1 MPQEIINSFH
11 LQIAMRSAVEKAI
24 EYRSVF
30 MTPEHLV
37 SAILT
42 LNPIKEAMREFDLNV
57 EPMVGILDRYLMSQD
72 HRVGDDKEY
81 GIDPSAQFE
90 SLIMGAIGIMRS
102 SQATELEVTH
112 VLRAAMNLENSLAG
126 NLIAHYVN
134 SESGL
139 MSEIIS
145 KVEEYAQKFPVK
157 GKDVAVN
164 KGLIPTKYMGKYY
177 FMRSDPES
185 DLPPSEE
192 RHVEKDII
200 DDDFIDDDW
209 SDMDMFGDPMAP
221 QSDNVQLSSFV
232 TCINDHVKE
241 HNPLI
246 GRDAE
251 LERTIH
257 VLCRKDKNN
266 PLHVGEPGVGK
277 TALVYGLAQRIE
289 EGRVPSVLEGFKI
302 YQIDMAGMIAG
313 TQYRGDFE
321 KRFKNTMDHLL
332 KLEKVIVYIDE
343 IHTIVGIGATGDS
356 AMDASNMLKPY
367 LEGGKLRF
375 IGSTTYEEFNRHFSR
390 SKGIVRRFQ
399 QIDILEPS
407 VEEAI
412 EIVNG
417 LKAGYEAFHQVKYSA
432 AAIDYAVRASAKH
445 IMGRYLPDK
454 AIDLIDEAGA
464 YRHIHPTSKK
474 QQTVDRALI
483 DDVLMKVM
491 KIKASAMKEDS
502 NKQLKTLNTR
512 IKSRIYGQDQAVREV
527 VEAVQMSK
535 AGLIDDNKPLASLLF
550 VGPTGVGKTEVARV
564 LAQELGVELVRFD
577 MSEYTEKHTV
587 AKLIGS
593 PAGYVGYDDGGLL
606 TDAIRKTP
614 NCVLLLDEIEKAHED
629 IYNILLQVMDY
640 ASLADNKGRRADF
653 RNVVLIMTSNAG
665 AQYAGMSVGFDSSGS
680 RGGDMLKQVKKTFKP
695 EFINRLSNIVVFND
709 MDETMAG
716 MILDKKLRE
725 LQAKLA
731 AKKVTLK
738 VSAEARA
745 WLLKEGFTAEY
756 GAREL
761 DRVLH
766 RELKTR
772 LVREILFGNLKRG
785 GTARVTLNDGSIV
798 IK

>member
-1 MPQEIINSFH
+1 
-11 LQIAMRSAVEKAI
+11 MRSAVEKAI

-102 SQATELEVTH
+102 SQAPELEVTH

-185 DLPPSEE
+185 DLPPREE

-209 SDMDMFGDPMAP
+209 SDMDMFDDPMAP
-221 QSDNVQLSSFV
+221 QSDNAQLSSFV

-302 YQIDMAGMIAG
+302 YQLDMAGMIAG

-665 AQYAGMSVGFDSSGS
+665 AQHAGMSVGFDSRGS

-772 LVREILFGNLKRG
+772 LVREILFGTLKRG

>member
-1 MPQEIINSFH
+1 
-11 LQIAMRSAVEKAI
+11 MRSAVEKAI

-72 HRVGDDKEY
+72 HRVDDDKEY

-102 SQATELEVTH
+102 SQAPELEVTH

-209 SDMDMFGDPMAP
+209 SDMDMFDDPMAP
-221 QSDNVQLSSFV
+221 QSDNAQLSSFV

-302 YQIDMAGMIAG
+302 YQLDMAGMVAG

-321 KRFKNTMDHLL
+321 KRFKKTMDHLL

-502 NKQLKTLNTR
+502 NKQLKTLNAR

-772 LVREILFGNLKRG
+772 LVREILFGTLKRG

>member
-72 HRVGDDKEY
+72 HRVDDDKEY

-102 SQATELEVTH
+102 SQAPELEVTH

-209 SDMDMFGDPMAP
+209 SDMDMFGDPMGQ
-221 QSDNVQLSSFV
+221 QSDNAQLSSFV

-302 YQIDMAGMIAG
+302 YQLDMAGMVAG

-321 KRFKNTMDHLL
+321 KRFKKTMDHLL

>member
-72 HRVGDDKEY
+72 HRVDDDKEY

-102 SQATELEVTH
+102 SQAPELEVTH

-209 SDMDMFGDPMAP
+209 SDMDMFDDPMAP
-221 QSDNVQLSSFV
+221 QSDNAQLSSFV

-302 YQIDMAGMIAG
+302 YQLDMAGMVAG

-321 KRFKNTMDHLL
+321 KRFKKTMDHLL

-502 NKQLKTLNTR
+502 NKQLKTLNAR

-772 LVREILFGNLKRG
+772 LVREILFGTLKRG

>member
-1 MPQEIINSFH
+1 
-11 LQIAMRSAVEKAI
+11 MRSAVEKAI

-72 HRVGDDKEY
+72 HRVDDDKEY

-102 SQATELEVTH
+102 SQAPELEVTH

-209 SDMDMFGDPMAP
+209 SDMDMFDDPMAP
-221 QSDNVQLSSFV
+221 QSDNAQLSSFV

-302 YQIDMAGMIAG
+302 YQLDMAGMIAG

-772 LVREILFGNLKRG
+772 LVREILFGTLKRG

>member
-1 MPQEIINSFH
+1 
-11 LQIAMRSAVEKAI
+11 MRSAVEKAI

-72 HRVGDDKEY
+72 HRVDDDKEY

-102 SQATELEVTH
+102 SQAPELEVTH

-209 SDMDMFGDPMAP
+209 SDMDMFDDPMAP
-221 QSDNVQLSSFV
+221 QSDNAQLSSFV

-302 YQIDMAGMIAG
+302 YQLDMAGMVAG

-321 KRFKNTMDHLL
+321 KRFKKTMDHLL

>member
-1 MPQEIINSFH
+1 
-11 LQIAMRSAVEKAI
+11 MRSAVEKAI

-102 SQATELEVTH
+102 SQAPELEVTH

-221 QSDNVQLSSFV
+221 QSDNAQLSSFV

-289 EGRVPSVLEGFKI
+289 EGSVPSVLEGFKI
-302 YQIDMAGMIAG
+302 YQIDMAGMIVG

-502 NKQLKTLNTR
+502 NKQLKTLNAR

>member
-1 MPQEIINSFH
+1 
-11 LQIAMRSAVEKAI
+11 MRSAVEKAI

-72 HRVGDDKEY
+72 HRVDDDKEY

-102 SQATELEVTH
+102 SQAPELEVTH

-209 SDMDMFGDPMAP
+209 SDMDMFGDPMGQ

-302 YQIDMAGMIAG
+302 YQLDMAGMVAG

-502 NKQLKTLNTR
+502 NKQLKTLNAR

-606 TDAIRKTP
+606 TDSIRKTP

-772 LVREILFGNLKRG
+772 LVREILFGTLKRG

>member
-72 HRVGDDKEY
+72 HRVDDDKEY

-102 SQATELEVTH
+102 SQAPELEVTH

-209 SDMDMFGDPMAP
+209 SDMDMFGDPMGQ
-221 QSDNVQLSSFV
+221 QSDNAQLSSFV

-302 YQIDMAGMIAG
+302 YQLDMAGMVAG

-321 KRFKNTMDHLL
+321 KRFKKTMDHLL

-772 LVREILFGNLKRG
+772 LVREILFGTLKRG

>member
-72 HRVGDDKEY
+72 HRVDDDKEY

-102 SQATELEVTH
+102 SQAPELEVTH

-209 SDMDMFGDPMAP
+209 SDMDMFDDPMAP
-221 QSDNVQLSSFV
+221 QSDNAQLSSFV

-302 YQIDMAGMIAG
+302 YQLDMAGMVAG

-321 KRFKNTMDHLL
+321 KRFKKTMDHLL

-606 TDAIRKTP
+606 TDSIRKTP

-772 LVREILFGNLKRG
+772 LVREILFGTLKRG

>member
-1 MPQEIINSFH
+1 
-11 LQIAMRSAVEKAI
+11 
-24 EYRSVF
+24 
-30 MTPEHLV
+30 
-37 SAILT
+37 
-42 LNPIKEAMREFDLNV
+42 
-57 EPMVGILDRYLMSQD
+57 MSQD

-102 SQATELEVTH
+102 SQAPELEVTH

-209 SDMDMFGDPMAP
+209 SDVDMFGDPMGQ

-502 NKQLKTLNTR
+502 NKQLKTLNAR

>member
-1 MPQEIINSFH
+1 
-11 LQIAMRSAVEKAI
+11 MRSAVEKAI

-102 SQATELEVTH
+102 SQAPELEVTH

-209 SDMDMFGDPMAP
+209 SDMDMFGDPMGQ
-221 QSDNVQLSSFV
+221 QSDNAQLSSFV

-302 YQIDMAGMIAG
+302 YQLDMAGMVAG

-321 KRFKNTMDHLL
+321 KRFKKTMDHLL

>member
-1 MPQEIINSFH
+1 
-11 LQIAMRSAVEKAI
+11 MRSAVEKAI

-102 SQATELEVTH
+102 SQAPELEVTH

-221 QSDNVQLSSFV
+221 QSDNAQLSSFV

-772 LVREILFGNLKRG
+772 LVREILFGTLKRG

>member
-1 MPQEIINSFH
+1 
-11 LQIAMRSAVEKAI
+11 MRSAVEKAI

-72 HRVGDDKEY
+72 HRVDDDKEY

-102 SQATELEVTH
+102 SQAPELEVTH

-192 RHVEKDII
+192 RHVKKDII

-209 SDMDMFGDPMAP
+209 SDMDMFDDPMAP
-221 QSDNVQLSSFV
+221 QSDNAQLSSFV

-502 NKQLKTLNTR
+502 NKQLKTLNAR

-725 LQAKLA
+725 LQVKLA

-772 LVREILFGNLKRG
+772 LVREILFGTLKRG

>member
-1 MPQEIINSFH
+1 
-11 LQIAMRSAVEKAI
+11 MRSAVEKAI

-102 SQATELEVTH
+102 SQAPELEVTH

-221 QSDNVQLSSFV
+221 QSDNAQLSSFV

-302 YQIDMAGMIAG
+302 YQLDMAGMVAG

-321 KRFKNTMDHLL
+321 KRFKKTMDHLL

-502 NKQLKTLNTR
+502 NKQLKTLNAR

>member
-1 MPQEIINSFH
+1 
-11 LQIAMRSAVEKAI
+11 MRSAVEKAI

-72 HRVGDDKEY
+72 HRVDDDKEY

-102 SQATELEVTH
+102 SQAPELEVTH

-209 SDMDMFGDPMAP
+209 SDMDMFGDPMGQ
-221 QSDNVQLSSFV
+221 QSDNAQLSSFV

-302 YQIDMAGMIAG
+302 YQIDMARMIAG

-502 NKQLKTLNTR
+502 NKQLKTLNAR

-606 TDAIRKTP
+606 TDSIRKTP
-614 NCVLLLDEIEKAHED
+614 SCVLLLDEIEKAHED

-772 LVREILFGNLKRG
+772 LVREILFGTLKRG

>member
-1 MPQEIINSFH
+1 
-11 LQIAMRSAVEKAI
+11 MRSAVEKAI

-72 HRVGDDKEY
+72 HRVDDDKEY

-102 SQATELEVTH
+102 SQAPELEVTH

-209 SDMDMFGDPMAP
+209 SDMDMFGDPMGQ

-302 YQIDMAGMIAG
+302 YQLDMAGMVAG

-321 KRFKNTMDHLL
+321 KRFKKTMDHLL

-502 NKQLKTLNTR
+502 NKQLKTLNAR

-772 LVREILFGNLKRG
+772 LVREILFGTLKRG
-785 GTARVTLNDGSIV
+785 GTARVTLNDDSIV

>member
-1 MPQEIINSFH
+1 
-11 LQIAMRSAVEKAI
+11 MRSAVEKAI
-24 EYRSVF
+24 EYRSAF

-72 HRVGDDKEY
+72 HRVDDDKEY

-102 SQATELEVTH
+102 SQAPELEVTH

-126 NLIAHYVN
+126 NLIGHYVN

-209 SDMDMFGDPMAP
+209 SDMDMFGDPMGQ

-302 YQIDMAGMIAG
+302 YQLDMAGMVAG

-502 NKQLKTLNTR
+502 NKQLKTLNAR

-606 TDAIRKTP
+606 TDSIRKTP

>member
-1 MPQEIINSFH
+1 
-11 LQIAMRSAVEKAI
+11 MRSAVEKAI

-72 HRVGDDKEY
+72 HRVDDDKEY

-102 SQATELEVTH
+102 SQAPELEVTH

-209 SDMDMFGDPMAP
+209 SDMDMFGDPMGQ
-221 QSDNVQLSSFV
+221 QSDNAQLSSFV

-302 YQIDMAGMIAG
+302 YQLDMAGMVAG

-321 KRFKNTMDHLL
+321 KRFKKTMDHLL

-772 LVREILFGNLKRG
+772 LVREILFGTLKRG

>member
-1 MPQEIINSFH
+1 
-11 LQIAMRSAVEKAI
+11 MRSAVEKAI

-102 SQATELEVTH
+102 SQAPELEVTH

-209 SDMDMFGDPMAP
+209 SDMDMFGDPMGQ
-221 QSDNVQLSSFV
+221 QSDNAQLSSFV

-302 YQIDMAGMIAG
+302 YQLDMAGMVAG

-502 NKQLKTLNTR
+502 NKQLKTLNAR

-772 LVREILFGNLKRG
+772 LVREILFGTLKRG

>member
-1 MPQEIINSFH
+1 
-11 LQIAMRSAVEKAI
+11 MRSAVEKAI

-102 SQATELEVTH
+102 SQAPELEVTH

-209 SDMDMFGDPMAP
+209 SDMDMFDDPMAP
-221 QSDNVQLSSFV
+221 QSDNAQLSSFV

-289 EGRVPSVLEGFKI
+289 EGSVPSVLEGFKI

-321 KRFKNTMDHLL
+321 KRFKNTMDRLL

-343 IHTIVGIGATGDS
+343 IHTNVGIGATGDS

-445 IMGRYLPDK
+445 IKGRYLPDK

-491 KIKASAMKEDS
+491 KIKASAMKEDG
-502 NKQLKTLNTR
+502 NKQLKTLNAR

>member
-1 MPQEIINSFH
+1 
-11 LQIAMRSAVEKAI
+11 MRSAVEKAI

-72 HRVGDDKEY
+72 HRVDDDKEY

-102 SQATELEVTH
+102 SQAPELEVTH

-209 SDMDMFGDPMAP
+209 SDMDMFDDPMAP
-221 QSDNVQLSSFV
+221 QSDNAQLSSFV

-302 YQIDMAGMIAG
+302 YQIDMAGMVAG

-321 KRFKNTMDHLL
+321 KRFKKTMDHLL

-772 LVREILFGNLKRG
+772 LVREILFGTLKRG

>member
-24 EYRSVF
+24 EYRSAF

-72 HRVGDDKEY
+72 HRVDDDKEY

-102 SQATELEVTH
+102 SQAPELEVTH

-209 SDMDMFGDPMAP
+209 SDMDMFDDPMAP
-221 QSDNVQLSSFV
+221 QSDNAQLSSFV

-302 YQIDMAGMIAG
+302 YQLDMAGMVAG

-502 NKQLKTLNTR
+502 NKQLKTLNAR

>member
-1 MPQEIINSFH
+1 
-11 LQIAMRSAVEKAI
+11 MRSAVEKAI
-24 EYRSVF
+24 EYRSAF

-72 HRVGDDKEY
+72 HRVDDDKEY

-102 SQATELEVTH
+102 SQAPELEVTH

-126 NLIAHYVN
+126 NLIGHYVN

-209 SDMDMFGDPMAP
+209 SDMDMFDDPMAP
-221 QSDNVQLSSFV
+221 QSDNAQLSSFV

-302 YQIDMAGMIAG
+302 YQLDMAGMVAG

-321 KRFKNTMDHLL
+321 KRFKNSMDHLL

-502 NKQLKTLNTR
+502 NKQLKTLNAR

-772 LVREILFGNLKRG
+772 LVREILFGTLKRG

>member
-1 MPQEIINSFH
+1 
-11 LQIAMRSAVEKAI
+11 MRSAVEKAI

-102 SQATELEVTH
+102 SQAPELEVTH

-209 SDMDMFGDPMAP
+209 SDMDMFGDPMGQ

-772 LVREILFGNLKRG
+772 LVREILFGTLKRG

>member
-24 EYRSVF
+24 EYRSAF

-72 HRVGDDKEY
+72 HRVDDDKEY

-102 SQATELEVTH
+102 SQAPELEVTH

-209 SDMDMFGDPMAP
+209 SDMDMFGDPMGQ

-302 YQIDMAGMIAG
+302 YQLDMAGMVAG

-502 NKQLKTLNTR
+502 NKQLKTLNAR

-606 TDAIRKTP
+606 TDSIRKTP

>member
-1 MPQEIINSFH
+1 
-11 LQIAMRSAVEKAI
+11 MRSAVEKAI

-72 HRVGDDKEY
+72 HRVDDDKEY

-102 SQATELEVTH
+102 SQAPELEVTH

-209 SDMDMFGDPMAP
+209 SDMDMFGDPMGQ

-302 YQIDMAGMIAG
+302 YQIDMARMIAG

-502 NKQLKTLNTR
+502 NKQLKTLNAR

>member
-1 MPQEIINSFH
+1 
-11 LQIAMRSAVEKAI
+11 MRSAVEKAI

-72 HRVGDDKEY
+72 HRVDDDKEY

-102 SQATELEVTH
+102 SQAPELEVTH

-209 SDMDMFGDPMAP
+209 SDMDMFGDPMGQ

-302 YQIDMAGMIAG
+302 YQIDMARMIAG

-502 NKQLKTLNTR
+502 NKQLKTLNAR

-606 TDAIRKTP
+606 TDSIRKTP

>member
-1 MPQEIINSFH
+1 
-11 LQIAMRSAVEKAI
+11 MRSAVEKAI

-72 HRVGDDKEY
+72 HRVDDDKEY

-102 SQATELEVTH
+102 SQAPELEVTH

-221 QSDNVQLSSFV
+221 QSDNAQLSSFV

-289 EGRVPSVLEGFKI
+289 EGSVPSVLEGFKI

-502 NKQLKTLNTR
+502 NKQLKTLNAR

-550 VGPTGVGKTEVARV
+550 VGPTGVVARV

>member
-102 SQATELEVTH
+102 SQAPELEVTH

-164 KGLIPTKYMGKYY
+164 IIPTKYMGKYY

-209 SDMDMFGDPMAP
+209 SDMDMFDDPMAP
-221 QSDNVQLSSFV
+221 QSDNAQLSSFV

-302 YQIDMAGMIAG
+302 YQIDMARMIAG

-502 NKQLKTLNTR
+502 NKQLKTLNAR

-606 TDAIRKTP
+606 TDSIRKTP

-629 IYNILLQVMDY
+629 IYMDY

-772 LVREILFGNLKRG
+772 LVREILFGTLKRG

>member
-1 MPQEIINSFH
+1 
-11 LQIAMRSAVEKAI
+11 MRSAVEKAI

-72 HRVGDDKEY
+72 HRVDDDKEY

-102 SQATELEVTH
+102 SQAPELEVTH

-209 SDMDMFGDPMAP
+209 SDMDMFGDPMGQ
-221 QSDNVQLSSFV
+221 QSDNAQLSSFV

-606 TDAIRKTP
+606 TDSIRKTP